1 MRFVLRPR
9 PFLPNPA
16 IEYLLLKFLRKM
28 RPTRCAL
35 YRAALLALFACGLV
49 ASARG
54 QSQWVVKSGTPN
66 TSLNAVIFA
75 NGLFVAVGDNGT
87 ILTSPDGDVWTTRPS
102 GTTDRL
108 LAIAF
113 GNGRFVATRANRDI
127 PAITSSDAINWTP
140 VSVTDFTGKATTS
153 AASLGIAFGNG
164 RFLAVGHANGT
175 EIMASPDGISFQTVN
190 YTRFPAPGYL
200 FDDLSSVISFRGQ
213 FVAGRVNGGFLVT
226 SDGISWKN
234 LGGASSVAI
243 ATDGISKVAMLGF
256 DSAFSIDA
264 AHTFLRTARVTDWYA
279 ASTLGYS
286 QFTSM
291 CYGAGGFV
299 AGDTV
304 GRIWTSERG
313 ESWRPRGRYAKA
325 EEGFR
330 GLAFDGVGRFVAV
343 GSAPASGSA
352 LIAVA
357 QADPPRPAP
366 PGYTI
371 YSLKDLSNGVF
382 DGSPNAISNSG
393 YIGGWVHRLELGPT
407 VNSAAIFHDGKVAV
421 YPGPLYGGY
430 LTGAVA
436 VNDNGVAAAEVAL
449 GLFYSV
455 GMALPGEEQ
464 TFPDKPKYSTA
475 ASINANGSIV
485 GSYFNLDS
493 TVRGIYRYDTATGVR
508 VDLGNLG
515 LGMIDATAINDRG
528 DIAGA
533 YSETQTFNDHLR
545 PFRLSADGQLTLI
558 PTLGGTYIRTVV
570 MNASGDVAG
579 SSTMPAAPGSVF
591 ETHAFLFHDGTL
603 SDIDVWNSKES
614 VANAINSHGDV
625 VGFYDSP
632 NFAVWESTIGEAFL
646 YHDGAM
652 FDLSSLLDESG
663 DGWVL
668 HSANGINDNG
678 WIVGQGWRHG
688 FHEEPFLAIP
698 NGGKPA
704 GIQTRFV
711 NVSTRLRTG
720 VGDDA
725 LIAGFILRGGPKKVI
740 LRAMGPGLRNLGNPS
755 ATLPNLLTDPTLELF
770 NERGERVAFN
780 DNYSDLPRSPDQHE
794 IESFLLQPPYPPT
807 GVVTRDS
814 VICVTLPEGSYTAV
828 VRGVDGASGNC
839 LVELYNVDTD
849 YSPGVLNI
857 STRGP
862 VGSGDDVMI
871 AGFII
876 QGDRERRVLVR
887 GLGPSLAAS
896 GVANPLSDPMLEIH
910 DQNGQIAANDDWRS
924 DQETEISAAGF
935 APDND
940 RDAAVILSLWPG
952 SYTAIVRGKG
962 SATGNALVEVF
973 TLP

>member
-1 MRFVLRPR
+1 MKL
-9 PFLPNPA
+9 
-16 IEYLLLKFLRKM
+16 M
-28 RPTRCAL
+28 RPSFLKRAL
-35 YRAALLALFACGLV
+35 VIALVSGLV
-49 ASARG
+49 ATARG
-54 QSQWVVKSGTPN
+54 QSQWVVKGGTPN
-66 TSLNAVIFA
+66 TSLNAVTFA

-87 ILTSPDGDVWTTRPS
+87 ILTSPDGDVWTARPS

-113 GNGRFVATRANRDI
+113 GNGRFVATRVNPNS
-127 PAITSSDAINWTP
+127 PAITSPDAINWTP
-140 VSVTDFTGKATTS
+140 VSLTDSNGSPAGSGVTR
-153 AASLGIAFGNG
+153 GIAFGDG
-164 RFLAVGHANGT
+164 RFLAVGIENTNHSIQ
-175 EIMASPDGISFQTVN
+175 IMTSTDGISFQTVN

-200 FDDLSSVISFRGQ
+200 FDDLSSVIFFRGQ
-213 FVAGRVNGGFLVT
+213 FLAGRVNGGFLAT
-226 SDGISWKN
+226 SDGISWRN
-234 LGGASSVAI
+234 LGGASGVAI

-256 DSAFSIDA
+256 GSAFSIDA
-264 AHTFLRTARVTDWYA
+264 AHTFLSTARVTNWYA
-279 ASTLGYS
+279 TSSGEYG

-313 ESWRPRGRYAKA
+313 EFWRPRGRYAKA

-330 GLAFDGVGRFVAV
+330 GLAFDGAGRFVAV

-382 DGSPNAISNSG
+382 AREAHAISNSG
-393 YIGGWVHRLELGPT
+393 YIAGWISRPDLGPT
-407 VNSAAIFHDGKVAV
+407 VYSAAIYHDGNVSV

-430 LTGAVA
+430 LTVANA
-436 VNDNGVAAAEVAL
+436 VNDSGVAAGNVVL
-449 GLFYSV
+449 GMFFSV
-455 GMALPGEEQ
+455 GMALPGKEQ
-464 TFPDKPKYSTA
+464 TFPNTPKYSTA
-475 ASINANGSIV
+475 ASINSSGSIV
-485 GSYFNLDS
+485 GSYFNADS
-493 TVRGIYRYDTATGVR
+493 TVRGIYRYDTATGAR

-528 DIAGA
+528 DIAGI
-533 YSETQTFNDHLR
+533 YSETNTLNDHLR
-545 PFRLSADGQLTLI
+545 PFRFSAEGQLTLI

-579 SSTMPAAPGSVF
+579 SSTMPAAPAGVF
-591 ETHAFLFHDGTL
+591 QTHAFLFHDGTL
-603 SDIDVWNSKES
+603 SDIDVWNTPET

-632 NFAVWESTIGEAFL
+632 NYAVWESTIGEAFL

-652 FDLSSLLDESG
+652 FNLSSLLDESG

-740 LRAMGPGLRNLGNPS
+740 LRAMGPSLPS
-755 ATLPNLLTDPTLELF
+755 SSVPNRLADPTLELF

-780 DNYSDLPRSPDQHE
+780 DNFDDLPRSPDKYE
-794 IESFLLQPPYPPT
+794 IDSFRLSPPPVPV

-814 VICVTLPEGSYTAV
+814 VIDVTLPEGSYTAV
-828 VRGVDGASGNC
+828 VRGKDGTSGNC

-896 GVANPLSDPMLEIH
+896 GVANPLSDPVLEIH

-924 DQETEISAAGF
+924 DQETEISAVGF
-935 APDND
+935 APGND

-962 SATGNALVEVF
+962 GATGNALVEVF